1 MAKFKKRSVA
11 PIYAI
16 ALVWVIFT
24 LVHPLYRVSDYVSVI
39 LLSALAFVVA
49 KGIWPT
55 VEYELTEPEQAED
68 LPEEEPAQASGEDP
82 SQPDEQVS
90 EDIPEEGLAEDG
102 TEETPSGQEEPT
114 EDAPDKETPSPDPEP

>member
-39 LLSALAFVVA
+39 LLSGLAFIVA

-55 VEYELTEPEQAED
+55 VEYDLPDSEPEEAHLEESVEEAPTADEAEELPPTQEE
-68 LPEEEPAQASGEDP
+68 LPETDEDSPA
-82 SQPDEQVS
+82 
-90 EDIPEEGLAEDG
+90 
-102 TEETPSGQEEPT
+102 
-114 EDAPDKETPSPDPEP
+114 PDPEP

>member
-1 MAKFKKRSVA
+1 MANVKKRSVA

-39 LLSALAFVVA
+39 LLSGLAFVVA

-55 VEYELTEPEQAED
+55 VEYDLPDSEPEVPAE
-68 LPEEEPAQASGEDP
+68 PTEEEPA
-82 SQPDEQVS
+82 
-90 EDIPEEGLAEDG
+90 
-102 TEETPSGQEEPT
+102 EETPAIPSEEADEPLPEPEQKEEP
-114 EDAPDKETPSPDPEP
+114 PSPDTEP

>member
-1 MAKFKKRSVA
+1 MAKVTKRSVA

-39 LLSALAFVVA
+39 LLSALAFIVA

-55 VEYELTEPEQAED
+55 AEYD
-68 LPEEEPAQASGEDP
+68 LPDLAPEEIPQVETPQDQPEPAQEEEEEIPAKEAEEELPPTQEEPDEP
-82 SQPDEQVS
+82 QPDE
-90 EDIPEEGLAEDG
+90 
-102 TEETPSGQEEPT
+102 
-114 EDAPDKETPSPDPEP
+114 DASSPDTKS